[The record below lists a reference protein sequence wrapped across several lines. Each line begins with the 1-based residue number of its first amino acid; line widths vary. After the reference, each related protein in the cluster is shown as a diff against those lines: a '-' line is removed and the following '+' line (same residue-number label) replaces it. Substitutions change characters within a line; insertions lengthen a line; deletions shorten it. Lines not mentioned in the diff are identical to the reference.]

1 MRGLSFFMLWIVSQ
15 DRKSVINPR
24 EVTADGKKVK
34 GIVGTKVRYD
44 WSKNLGKYESEER
57 ALEVLNE
64 IFMKIEEST
73 GASVTFAMP
82 EE

>member
-1 MRGLSFFMLWIVSQ
+1 MLWIVSQ